1 MIKKE
6 KLIMK
11 FMKKY
16 GKEIMFMAL
25 FMVIFL
31 ATPAYASE
39 YAQKFQNEM
48 LSIIGAVL
56 MVVMFVVAAKC
67 FSKGMTAQAILSILA
82 GVILMGILSRPELI
96 KTVGESFVNK
106 IFS

>member
-1 MIKKE
+1 
-6 KLIMK
+6 MK

-39 YAQKFQNEM
+39 YAQKFQNEIDYRSC
-48 LSIIGAVL
+48 LDGSNVCCCSK
-56 MVVMFVVAAKC
+56 MFFKRNDC
-67 FSKGMTAQAILSILA
+67 PGYTKYS
-82 GVILMGILSRPELI
+82 SRSHLNGY
-96 KTVGESFVNK
+96 T
-106 IFS
+106 

>member
-25 FMVIFL
+25 FMVIF
-31 ATPAYASE
+31 
-39 YAQKFQNEM
+39 
-48 LSIIGAVL
+48 
-56 MVVMFVVAAKC
+56 
-67 FSKGMTAQAILSILA
+67 
-82 GVILMGILSRPELI
+82 
-96 KTVGESFVNK
+96 
-106 IFS
+106 

>member
-1 MIKKE
+1 
-6 KLIMK
+6 MK

-25 FMVIFL
+25 FMIIFI

-39 YAQKFQNEM
+39 YAQKFQTEM
-48 LSIIGAVL
+48 LSILGAVL
-56 MVVMFVVAAKC
+56 MVVMFVAALKC

-82 GVILMGILSRPELI
+82 GLALMGILSRPELI
-96 KTVGESFVNK
+96 KTVGESFINK